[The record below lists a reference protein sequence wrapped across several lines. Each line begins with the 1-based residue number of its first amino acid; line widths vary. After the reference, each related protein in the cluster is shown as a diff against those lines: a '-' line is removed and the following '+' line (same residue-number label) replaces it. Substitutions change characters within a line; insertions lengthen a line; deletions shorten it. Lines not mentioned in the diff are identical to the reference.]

1 MPLFP
6 HQSRVVEEKADLDG
20 RLNRLIAFMG
30 DPVFQTVGA
39 DEAVRLRK
47 QRLLMEQLS
56 ALLGERIN
64 AFIQAAGQRRVGN

>member
-6 HQSRVVEEKADLDG
+6 HQSRVVDEKAELDA
-20 RLNRLIAFMG
+20 RLSRLGDFMR

-56 ALLGERIN
+56 AVLGERID